1 MSTASQLAANPMPTG
16 QPKDQVSRETR
27 NEKPETELQPFLIEQ
42 RPAEYT
48 NENQAVWQ
56 LLFARRMKHLKEVG
70 SSAFLN
76 GIQAIGLEPVLIPDL
91 LLMNQRL
98 EPITGWRAVAVS
110 GFLEPTL
117 FFQCL
122 AERRFPTTVIV
133 RPMQQLDYL
142 PEPDIFHDVFG
153 HVPMHADPVFADF
166 LQRFGALAAT
176 ARNQAEVRM
185 LTRLFWFTVEFGLI
199 REDAAGLSSRAQ
211 VSAATGVEGSGFP
224 EAGAIAP
231 ASAPPKTGNR
241 KLETASLETRNS
253 KPETDV
259 KVYGSGLISSHADCV
274 NALGPNCERRPFNL
288 DEVLTQE
295 FEIDHLQPVLFVIDS
310 HQQLFDAVEEVR
322 ERMSKGDLALGQP
335 SSGPIRLCAHD
346 HGKPAATEC
355 QQDLP

>member
-1 MSTASQLAANPMPTG
+1 MNTATQTATIPASAQ
-16 QPKDQVSRETR
+16 Q
-27 NEKPETELQPFLIEQ
+27 FFIEQ

-48 NENQAVWQ
+48 QENQAVWQ
-56 LLFARRMKHLKEVG
+56 LLFARRMKHLREVG

-76 GIQAIGLEPVLIPDL
+76 GIKAIGLEPHYIPDL
-91 LLMNQRL
+91 ERMNQRL

-166 LQRFGALAAT
+166 LQRFGAIAAT
-176 ARNQAEVRM
+176 AKTPAEVRM

-199 REDAAGLSSRAQ
+199 REH
-211 VSAATGVEGSGFP
+211 FP
-224 EAGAIAP
+224 G
-231 ASAPPKTGNR
+231 GNG
-241 KLETASLETRNS
+241 N
-253 KPETDV
+253 DGI
-259 KVYGSGLISSHADCV
+259 KVYGSGLISSMADCL
-274 NALGPNCERRPFNL
+274 NALGPHCERRPFVL
-288 DEVLTQE
+288 DDVLTQE

-310 HQQLFDAVEEVR
+310 HQQLFDAVEQVR
-322 ERMSKGDLALGQP
+322 ERLSHGDLAASLPPAARILPPG
-335 SSGPIRLCAHD
+335 SVRLCAHD
-346 HGKPAATEC
+346 HGKLAAADC
-355 QQDLP
+355 MQDLP